1 VREFATLEGFIKHL
15 ATLPAAVERATP
27 TGLEAAAALIEKTA
41 KDEIGHYQEADGPFN
56 AWLPLSGATLEG
68 FYAEGIGYVPG
79 KEELGYAPPD
89 NPLLRDGDLRESYGH
104 QVAGYEASIGSPS
117 LIALWQELGTPDA
130 RFPIPPRS
138 VLGVAAY
145 RCEHVVVDM
154 MMSPCVRALAGLPPR
169 NRPQAEE
176 DFR

>member
-1 VREFATLEGFIKHL
+1 MREFATIEGFIKFL
-15 ATLPAAVERATP
+15 ATIPATVERVTE

-41 KDEIGHYQEADGPFN
+41 KDEIGIYQEAVGPFN
-56 AWLPLSGATLEG
+56 DWVPLSGATLDG

-89 NPLLRDGDLRESYGH
+89 NPLLRTGELRDSYEH
-104 QVAGYEASIGSPS
+104 TVSGYEASIGSHS
-117 LIALWQELGTPDA
+117 LIALWQEMGTPDA

-138 VLGVAAY
+138 ILGGAAY
-145 RCEHVVVDM
+145 RCEHIVVDM
-154 MMSPCVRALAGLPPR
+154 MVSPCIRALAGLPPR